1 MTEPRRTS
9 FILIA
14 KEFMKVTARDYLP
27 AIAFTPKR
35 MEEGKGK
42 VSKVNKYGCFV
53 HIFNVINNKP
63 AIVHSSHV
71 R

>member
-1 MTEPRRTS
+1 MLFDGPS

-14 KEFMKVTARDYLP
+14 KEFMKGIARDYLP

-42 VSKVNKYGCFV
+42 VTKV
-53 HIFNVINNKP
+53 I
-63 AIVHSSHV
+63 
-71 R
+71 